1 MSESDKT
8 MGEANE
14 PNRKYYASADVTV
27 SFDAGVCQHA
37 AVCVKGLPTVFNT
50 EARPW
55 INPEGANAD
64 EVRAQ
69 VERCPSGALRHHP
82 GSAST

>member
-1 MSESDKT
+1 MNEV
-8 MGEANE
+8 NE
-14 PNRKYYASADVTV
+14 PSRKFYESTEVTV

-37 AVCVKGLPTVFNT
+37 GLCVKGLPTVFDT
-50 EARPW
+50 DARPW
-55 INPEGANAD
+55 INPEGASPD

-82 GSAST
+82 GSSGAES